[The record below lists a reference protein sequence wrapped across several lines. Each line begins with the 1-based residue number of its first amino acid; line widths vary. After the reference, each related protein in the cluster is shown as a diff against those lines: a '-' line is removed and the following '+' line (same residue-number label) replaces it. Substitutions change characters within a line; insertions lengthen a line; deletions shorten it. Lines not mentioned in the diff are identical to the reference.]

1 MSGNEVLGV
10 FGQGIV
16 AYGDSREHTG
26 DITLKGNRI
35 AHIYDDAVKFQVR
48 GDQGD
53 LDPSEIALPFLG
65 GVVRGNVI
73 HDIGLGATRLQA
85 PRHGMYLKAADILVE
100 GNTIYNCFF
109 GSGISLRN
117 ADVIRNNRIWNC
129 AYACI
134 AYHTQTD
141 TTGTSSKILIEG
153 NECRQ
158 EYAIDMPQ
166 RHIYNPSSN
175 INPYVQGTILLG
187 LDCYYTGMNPVPTRE
202 SHLFVENI
210 SLRNNRSFLY
220 RDYPERIGERPIP
233 HLRVNGLGADH
244 KLEITGNTFTDER
257 RTPHFCEPP
266 LVPEQH
272 SKNQFIEAFPY

>member
-1 MSGNEVLGV
+1 MSGNEVRDVL
-10 FGQGIV
+10 GQGIV
-16 AYGDSREHTG
+16 ANGDSREHTS
-26 DITLKGNRI
+26 DITLEGNRI

-117 ADVIRNNRIWNC
+117 AGVIRSNRIWNC

-134 AYHTQTD
+134 AYHTKTD
-141 TTGTSSKILIEG
+141 TTGTSSTVLTEG
-153 NECRQ
+153 NECCQ
-158 EYAIDMPQ
+158 CYSMDMPQ
-166 RHIYNPSSN
+166 RHIYHPSGS
-175 INPYVQGTILLG
+175 INPYAQGNFLL
-187 LDCYYTGMNPVPTRE
+187 VW
-202 SHLFVENI
+202 
-210 SLRNNRSFLY
+210 
-220 RDYPERIGERPIP
+220 
-233 HLRVNGLGADH
+233 
-244 KLEITGNTFTDER
+244 
-257 RTPHFCEPP
+257 
-266 LVPEQH
+266 
-272 SKNQFIEAFPY
+272 